1 MKTTIDI
8 KSSISEMN
16 KAIKSYVDSELKKLK
31 VKESA
36 KQGTI
41 RGSRLIYKNKSY
53 DYIPVVDEYF
63 GNGDTVWF
71 LLDESESIAIVVGV

>member
-8 KSSISEMN
+8 KSAISEMN
-16 KAIKSYVDSELKKLK
+16 KTVKQYVDSELQKQKA
-31 VKESA
+31 KESA

-53 DYIPVVDEYF
+53 NYIPVVDEYF

-71 LLDESESIAIVVGV
+71 LLDESESTAIVVGV

>member
-1 MKTTIDI
+1 MKTTIDVN
-8 KSSISEMN
+8 SAISEMG
-16 KAIKSYVDSELKKLK
+16 KTVKQYVDSEIKKQR